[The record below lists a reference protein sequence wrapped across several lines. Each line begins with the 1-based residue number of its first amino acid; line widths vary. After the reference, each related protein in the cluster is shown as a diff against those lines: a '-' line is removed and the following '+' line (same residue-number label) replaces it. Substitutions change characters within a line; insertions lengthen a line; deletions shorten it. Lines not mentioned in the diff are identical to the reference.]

1 MKRALL
7 YHLTY
12 SIDLVT
18 RRHVHDIL
26 DRNHNFLAHATCPE
40 INVVS
45 VFLHRRDQNLIRTEI
60 NSCGERCCESV
71 EDYAARLLHKQYE
84 ILLQKYELRCE

>member
-1 MKRALL
+1 MKRALSD
-7 YHLTY
+7 YPTY
-12 SIDLVT
+12 GIDLVI
-18 RRHVHDIL
+18 RRHVHDII
-26 DRNHNFLAHATCPE
+26 DHNHNFLAHATCPE
-40 INVVS
+40 INVAS
-45 VFLHRRDQNLIRTEI
+45 IFLHRRDQNLIRTEI